1 MKRTPAI
8 LAITSISRYGDVM
21 LRRPMRLLGV
31 SLCFIAAMSAP
42 AMAIDDPI
50 PGPITQG
57 SIQIG
62 IEQVA
67 SGLTSPLL
75 AIDAGD
81 GTDRL
86 FVVDQIGD
94 VRLIKSDVLQAQPF
108 LDVSSRLVNVGTGF
122 SERGLLGLAFH
133 PDYASLGA
141 PGFGKIYTYT
151 SEPGDGGDFDD
162 GVVSDHQSVIVE
174 WQVDANNSD
183 LVDVNSSRELVRIDQ
198 PQSNHNA
205 GMIAFGPDKNLYVAL
220 GDGGGS
226 DDEGSGHG
234 PDGNGQNINSILGSI
249 LRIDP
254 LGNNSTNGA
263 YGVPGGNPFVDVAGI
278 DEIFAYGVRNPY
290 RFSFARDLQGEVTE
304 QLIFGDVGQRSIEEV
319 NVLNVAEE
327 TETNF
332 GWRVKEGT
340 FTFDPTGAGDINA
353 SSPGVPAS
361 MTDPVLQ
368 YDHDEGISVIGGFV
382 YHGTAIPALRGMYV
396 FGEFVEPGT
405 SHGRLFYADLND
417 PSPEILEFPMLDGPL
432 VTGGD
437 FDLRI
442 KGMGQ
447 DKDGEIYIAA
457 TPGGAVGG
465 EDGVVLRL
473 TNVPGELELGDM
485 NGDGL
490 RDTAD
495 ASAFVLALI
504 DPTLFGATYPSV
516 DADLIGDID
525 GSGTLD
531 TGDIGPFNALFAPA
545 SASAASVPEPS
556 ALLLAL
562 LALSGVAVRRRF

>member
-1 MKRTPAI
+1 MTNRTPVF
-8 LAITSISRYGDVM
+8 LAIDAVTASNRYALIM
-21 LRRPMRLLGV
+21 PRRSVLLLGV
-31 SLCFIAAMSAP
+31 NLCFMAAMSAQV
-42 AMAIDDPI
+42 MAIDDPI

-57 SIQIG
+57 SIQVG
-62 IEQVA
+62 VEQVV
-67 SGLTSPLL
+67 SGLTAPLL

-81 GTDRL
+81 GTNRL

-94 VRLIKSDVLQAQPF
+94 VRLIKNSVLQTQPF
-108 LDVSSRLVNVGTGF
+108 LDVSSRLVTVGTGF

-133 PDYASLGA
+133 PDFASQGA
-141 PGFGKIYTYT
+141 SGYRKLYTYT
-151 SEPGDGGDFDD
+151 SEPGNGGDFDD
-162 GVVSDHQSVIVE
+162 GAISDHQSVIIE
-174 WQVDANNSD
+174 WQVDANNTD

-226 DDEGSGHG
+226 DDEGNGHG
-234 PDGNGQNINSILGSI
+234 SDGNGQNTNSILGSI

-254 LGNNSTNGA
+254 LGNDSANGA
-263 YGVPGGNPFVDVAGI
+263 YGVPGSNPFVGVTGI

-290 RFSFARDLQGEVTE
+290 RFSFARNLQGEVTH

-319 NVLNVAEE
+319 NVLNVANDAGA
-327 TETNF
+327 NF

-368 YDHDEGISVIGGFV
+368 YDHDEGVSVIGGFV

-396 FGEFVEPGT
+396 FGEVEQPGT

-417 PSPEILEFPMLDGPL
+417 PSPEILEFPLLNGPF
-432 VTGGD
+432 VTSGD

-447 DKDGEIYIAA
+447 DKDGEIYIMA
-457 TPGGAVGG
+457 TPGFAIGG

-473 TNVPGELELGDM
+473 TNVPGEFELGDM

-490 RDTAD
+490 RDAAD
-495 ASAFVLALI
+495 VSIRSHQMEQLW
-504 DPTLFGATYPSV
+504 
-516 DADLIGDID
+516 
-525 GSGTLD
+525 
-531 TGDIGPFNALFAPA
+531 
-545 SASAASVPEPS
+545 
-556 ALLLAL
+556 
-562 LALSGVAVRRRF
+562 